1 MYRVSPA
8 FAIKG
13 RLAFLRIPSCP
24 WWLKSFS
31 DSFSKPHLP
40 YIRPLPTIEVHPKI
54 MIHFP
59 VPEALTFD
67 DVLLLP
73 ARSEVVP
80 ASANTQTQITRNIAL
95 NIPIISAAMDTV
107 TESHMAI
114 ALAQQGGLGIIHR
127 NLTIDQQ
134 ANEVDKVKRSESGMI
149 VDPVTMSPDAKVS
162 DALDVM
168 QKYKISGVP
177 ITQRDGKLVGILTN
191 RDLRFETRFDIPISK
206 VMTKEHLITVP
217 VGTTLE
223 QAEEILHEHR
233 VEKLLVVD
241 DKYNLKGLITVKDI
255 QKKLKY
261 PGAAKDAQGRL
272 RVSAAIGATGDF
284 LERAQEMANAK
295 VDVLAIDSAHGHSSL
310 VLEAVRKVKAA
321 LPEVDLIAGN
331 VATFE
336 GACDLVKAGVDGVK
350 VGIGPGSICT
360 TRIVTGVG
368 VPQIT
373 AIAEATRAVRG
384 SGIPIIADGGIK
396 YSGDVVKALAAGASA
411 VMIGSMFA
419 GTDESPGEL
428 ILYQGRTFKSYRGMG
443 SLGAMAQGSSERY
456 FQNSDGDSSTGIPGS
471 GEDSNRLGKLVPEG
485 IEGRVPYRGSVAMI
499 VHQMVGGLK
508 SGMGYCGCQTVADL
522 QQKAKF
528 VRISSA
534 GLRESHV
541 HDVMIT
547 REAPNYAAE

>member
-1 MYRVSPA
+1 MGSY
-8 FAIKG
+8 
-13 RLAFLRIPSCP
+13 PS
-24 WWLKSFS
+24 
-31 DSFSKPHLP
+31 
-40 YIRPLPTIEVHPKI
+40 RPRTL

-73 ARSEVVP
+73 ARSDVVP
-80 ASANTQTQITRNIAL
+80 ATASTQTQLTRNIRL

-114 ALAQQGGLGIIHR
+114 GLAQQGGIGIIHR
-127 NLTIDQQ
+127 NLTIEQQ

-149 VDPVTMSPDAKVS
+149 VDPVTMQPDAKVS

-168 QKYKISGVP
+168 RKYKISGVP
-177 ITQRDGKLVGILTN
+177 ITQKSGKLVGILTN

-206 VMTKEHLITVP
+206 VMTKENLITVP

-261 PGAAKDAQGRL
+261 PNAAKDSHGRL
-272 RVSAAIGATGDF
+272 RVGAAIGATGDF
-284 LERAQEMANAK
+284 LERAQELAEAK
-295 VDVLAIDSAHGHSSL
+295 VDLLAIDSAHGHSSK
-310 VLEAVRKVKAA
+310 VLEAVKLVKSK
-321 LPEVDLIAGN
+321 LPEVQLLAGN
-331 VATFE
+331 VATFD
-336 GACDLVKAGVDGVK
+336 GACELARAGADGIK

-360 TRIVTGVG
+360 TRVVTGAG

-373 AIAEATRAVRG
+373 AIAEAYRATKD
-384 SGIPIIADGGIK
+384 SGIPVIADGGIK
-396 YSGDVVKALAAGASA
+396 YSGDITKALAAGAAA
-411 VMIGSMFA
+411 VMIGSLFA

-443 SLGAMAQGSSERY
+443 SLGAMAAGSSERY
-456 FQNSDGDSSTGIPGS
+456 FQNSDGDASTAMPVV
-471 GEDSNRLGKLVPEG
+471 GEESNRLAKLVPEG
-485 IEGRVPYRGSVAMI
+485 IEGRVPYRGSVSMI
-499 VHQMVGGLK
+499 LYQMVGGLK
-508 SGMGYCGCQTVADL
+508 SGMGYCGCSTLPELL
-522 QQKAKF
+522 QKTRF
-528 VRISSA
+528 VRISGA

>member
-1 MYRVSPA
+1 
-8 FAIKG
+8 
-13 RLAFLRIPSCP
+13 
-24 WWLKSFS
+24 
-31 DSFSKPHLP
+31 
-40 YIRPLPTIEVHPKI
+40 

-73 ARSEVVP
+73 ARSDVIP
-80 ASANTQTQITRNIAL
+80 TQTNTQTQLTRNIRL

-114 ALAQQGGLGIIHR
+114 AVAQQGGIGIIHR

-162 DALDVM
+162 EALDVM
-168 QKYKISGVP
+168 RQFKISGVP
-177 ITQRDGKLVGILTN
+177 ITKNGKLVGILTN

-206 VMTKEHLITVP
+206 VMTKENLITVP

-223 QAEEILHEHR
+223 DAEQILHKHR

-261 PGAAKDAQGRL
+261 PNAAKDSHGRL
-272 RVSAAIGATGDF
+272 RAAAAIGATGDF
-284 LERAQEMANAK
+284 LERAQELARYK
-295 VDVLAIDSAHGHSSL
+295 IDLLAIDSAHGHSTR
-310 VLEAVRKVKAA
+310 VLDAIKAVKSKV
-321 LPEVDLIAGN
+321 PEVDLIVGN
-331 VATFE
+331 VATFD
-336 GACDLVKAGVDGVK
+336 GACELARAGADAIK

-360 TRIVTGVG
+360 TRVVTGAG

-373 AIAEATRAVRG
+373 AIAEAYRATKDAN
-384 SGIPIIADGGIK
+384 IPVIADGGIK
-396 YSGDVVKALAAGASA
+396 YSGDITKALAAGAAA
-411 VMIGSMFA
+411 VMIGSLFA

-456 FQNSDGDSSTGIPGS
+456 FQNADGDSSTAL
-471 GEDSNRLGKLVPEG
+471 GEESNRLGKLVPEG
-485 IEGRVPYRGSVAMI
+485 IEGRVPYRGSVSMI
-499 VHQMVGGLK
+499 VHQMVGGLR
-508 SGMGYCGCQTVADL
+508 SGMGYCGCGSIPELL
-522 QQKAKF
+522 QKTRF
-528 VRISSA
+528 VRISGA

-547 REAPNYAAE
+547 REAPNYAVE